1 MVVSTLVKL
10 KLAHILCTTSQVSMG
25 QASLPKQFLD
35 LTLCLLDIYV
45 LKIPQGRVF
54 SITVLCC

>member
-10 KLAHILCTTSQVSMG
+10 KVAHILCTTSQVLMG
-25 QASLPKQFLD
+25 HGSLPKQFLD

-45 LKIPQGRVF
+45 LKIPGRVS
-54 SITVLCC
+54 SITMLGY